1 MERLNLVLFGSFHA
15 TLGARPV
22 ELPLKKAQ
30 ALLAFLALAPGQRC
44 ARERLAGLLW
54 SDTPDEQ
61 ARNSLRQTL
70 FAIRSALGRT
80 SSRYLAGDAAS
91 VWLESSAV
99 DVDVLAFERLISQAS
114 DGALERAVDLY
125 SGDLLD
131 GVDVE
136 AGAFDEWLVSA
147 RERRRQSA
155 IRTLTKLLARQVD
168 AGANEAA
175 IATGTRLLRL
185 DPLHETAHRAL
196 MRLYAGTGRRVE
208 AIRQYRSC
216 VDVLQRELRAEPEPA
231 TVELYR
237 GLFPQGA
244 EPSTPSGAFS
254 SKRAS
259 GPTTLFVGRD
269 AELRTLAHH
278 LRLAA
283 EGNGRVVAVLGEAG
297 MGKTRLTEELIA
309 RIPPGE
315 VLVARGRSYESARS
329 LPLALWVEALQE
341 HAAAVIPE
349 LQSLGHPWARDLEP
363 LFPDARRARPRPARG
378 GDRLR
383 LFEALAR
390 LIQWLAA
397 SRPLLVVLD
406 DLHWADDVSLA
417 LLAYLSRRL
426 ASRRIM
432 IAVTARPED
441 TGESTNAALADLGR
455 ERCLSRLDLGPLS
468 LDATNALARSLV
480 PPGSAAS
487 ELAGLLQH
495 VWRISEGNPF
505 VVTETM
511 RTVGHDRIPFLE
523 AGAALPEAV
532 RAMTQSRLRRLSRGA
547 QRLMALASVIGREFD
562 FALIQRASGADQL
575 ETGEAIEELVR
586 AHMLRESGDRFVIA
600 HDRIREVVS
609 AEVLAPRRR
618 TLHGAVAG
626 ALEILH
632 HGDLEAHCAELA
644 HHHRAAESWGAA
656 VTHMRVAGAQAAAR
670 GAYREAVDFFEG
682 ALAALGRLPRSRAH
696 LETAVDLRIELR
708 DWLMPLNELSRL
720 SAYVREA
727 EGLARELGDDRRLSV
742 TLGHLAHFEWATGS
756 PRRALDAAEQAA
768 AIATRLDDPALRIL
782 GNFYLGE
789 VHHSLGNYRT
799 AVDFLRRNV
808 ALTSGDAVY
817 ERHAGPGLVPVQ
829 SRFWLAFAL
838 AALGEYREA
847 LEIATAAHDAARAVQ
862 HPYSFAFASY
872 AVGRLQLARGSVKEA
887 LEALERARD
896 LVESREIVQIRPIVN
911 AWLGCARTLAG
922 RPADGIPLIQQ
933 AVDRAGAVGGIGQG
947 PISARLAEA
956 LRADGRLSEALGAAT
971 RAVEL
976 ARRQSE
982 RGNEAAALLLVA
994 EIGADLDGSSRETV
1008 EQRYTEAR
1016 ELASELSMRPVV
1028 AGCYL
1033 GLGRFLQ
1040 RIGEKGPGEEQLATA
1055 ARLFDEMGVG
1065 AHARPM

>member
-1 MERLNLVLFGSFHA
+1 MERLNLVLFGGFHA

-22 ELPLKKAQ
+22 ALPLKKAQ
-30 ALLAFLALAPGQRC
+30 ALLAFLALAPGHRC
-44 ARERLAGLLW
+44 ARERLAGILW

-70 FAIRSALGRT
+70 FAIRSALGR
-80 SSRYLAGDAAS
+80 SSPRYLAGDGAS
-91 VWLESSAV
+91 IWLESSVV
-99 DVDVLAFERLISQAS
+99 DVDVLAFERLAS
-114 DGALERAVDLY
+114 DGSDSALERAADLY
-125 SGDLLD
+125 GGDLFD
-131 GVDVE
+131 GIVVE
-136 AGAFDEWLVSA
+136 ADAFDEWLVPA
-147 RERRRQSA
+147 RERLRQSA
-155 IRTLTKLLARQVD
+155 IGTMAKLLARQVD
-168 AGANEAA
+168 RGGAEAA

-185 DPLHETAHRAL
+185 DPLHEIAHRAL

-208 AIRQYRSC
+208 AIRQYRTC
-216 VDVLQRELRAEPEPA
+216 VDVLQRELRAEPESA

-237 GLFPQGA
+237 ALFPEGS
-244 EPSTPSGAFS
+244 EPSTPSHVS
-254 SKRAS
+254 SEKRAA
-259 GPTTLFVGRD
+259 GPPTLFVGRD
-269 AELRTLAHH
+269 AELSTLAQH

-283 EGNGRVVAVLGEAG
+283 EGNGRVVALLGEAG

-309 RIPPGE
+309 RIRPGE

-341 HAAAVIPE
+341 HAATAISE
-349 LQSLGHPWARDLEP
+349 LQSLGHLWARDLEP
-363 LFPDARRARPRPARG
+363 LFPDTRRARPRPARG

-383 LFEALAR
+383 LFEALGR
-390 LIQWLAA
+390 LLQWLAA

-417 LLAYLSRRL
+417 FLAYLSRRL
-426 ASRRIM
+426 PSRRIM
-432 IAVTARPED
+432 IAVTARPEEA
-441 TGESTNAALADLGR
+441 GESANATLAELSR
-455 ERCLSRLDLGPLS
+455 ERCLARLDLGPLS
-468 LDATNALARSLV
+468 LAATNALVRSLV
-480 PPGSAAS
+480 APGSAAS
-487 ELAGLLQH
+487 EVAGLLRH
-495 VWRISEGNPF
+495 VWKISEGNPF

-511 RTVGHDRIPFLE
+511 RTVAHDRIPFLDT
-523 AGAALPEAV
+523 GAALPEAV
-532 RAMTQSRLRRLSRGA
+532 RAMTQSRLRRLGRDA
-547 QRLMALASVIGREFD
+547 QRLMALASVIGHEFD
-562 FALIQRASGADQL
+562 FALIQRASGGNQL

-626 ALEILH
+626 ALEVLH

-644 HHHRAAESWGAA
+644 HHHRAAENWGAA
-656 VTHMRVAGAQAAAR
+656 VAHLRVAGAQAAAR
-670 GAYREAVDFFEG
+670 GAYREAVGFFEG
-682 ALAALGRLPRSRAH
+682 ALAALGRLPHSRAH
-696 LETAVDLRIELR
+696 LETALDLRIELR
-708 DWLMPLNELSRL
+708 DWLMPLNEVSRL
-720 SAYVREA
+720 ATYVREA
-727 EGLARELGDDRRLSV
+727 AGLARELGDDRRLSV
-742 TLGHLAHFEWATGS
+742 TLGHFAHFEWATGA

-768 AIATRLDDPALRIL
+768 EIAARLDDPALRIL
-782 GNFYLGE
+782 ANFYLGE

-808 ALTSGDAVY
+808 ALTSGEAVY

-847 LEIATAAHDAARAVQ
+847 FDIATAAHDVARAVQ

-872 AVGRLQLARGSVKEA
+872 AVGRLQFARGAMPEA
-887 LEALERARD
+887 LEALERARE
-896 LVESREIVQIRPIVN
+896 LVESREIVQIRPVVN

-922 RPADGIPLIQQ
+922 RPADGIPLIQA
-933 AVDRAGAVGGIGQG
+933 AVDRAGAVGGLGRG

-956 LRADGRLSEALGAAT
+956 FRAVGRLHEALGTAT

-976 ARRQSE
+976 ARRQDE

-994 EIGADLDGSSRETV
+994 DICADLDGSSRETV
-1008 EQRYTEAR
+1008 EQRYAEAR
-1016 ELASELSMRPVV
+1016 ELGGELSMRPVV
-1028 AGCYL
+1028 AGCHL

-1040 RIGEKGPGEEQLATA
+1040 RIGENSLGGEQLATA
-1055 ARLFDEMGVG
+1055 ARLFGEMRVD
-1065 AHARPM
+1065 AQARPM